1 MQYLALMRRRTEA
14 YTEEQFAP
22 FIEAE
27 RQQARQLYMD
37 GTVRQIWH
45 RDDKPGACL
54 LIEAASPDEARTH
67 VQTLPLVQA
76 EMLELEM
83 LVSLKPYA
91 GFGPR

>member
-1 MQYLALMRRRTEA
+1 MQYIALMRRRSEA

-22 FIEAE
+22 LIEAE
-27 RQQARQLYMD
+27 RQQARQLYVD
-37 GTVRQIWH
+37 GVVRQIWH

-54 LIEAASPDEARTH
+54 LLEAASLDEARAK

-76 EMLELEM
+76 DMLELEM
-83 LVSLKPYA
+83 LVPLKPYA